1 MTALGEYIAEDNST
15 SAPISRKT
23 AKQRPDRL
31 GPQIATSN
39 VGYQL
44 LQKAGWQEGQG
55 IGANQQG
62 RPVPLAAY
70 HQQARQGIGA
80 NAAAESVS
88 TRHKRPGRQA
98 KSTSADCNAGESK
111 QKGAQPVPDVPEEPE
126 VKRQRH
132 QQVRLLYDKSLA
144 TCNVKCISICDPT
157 TAA

>member
-1 MTALGEYIAEDNST
+1 MTALGEYVAEGSSSSVPVN
-15 SAPISRKT
+15 RKA

-31 GPQIATSN
+31 GPQIAASN

-44 LQKAGWQEGQG
+44 LQKAGWSEGQG

-80 NAAAESVS
+80 NTTAEHAAHGQKRSSRQDEASASGKQAAA
-88 TRHKRPGRQA
+88 KGNRQ
-98 KSTSADCNAGESK
+98 KP
-111 QKGAQPVPDVPEEPE
+111 AQPVPDVPEELE

-132 QQVRLLYDKSLA
+132 QQVS
-144 TCNVKCISICDPT
+144 
-157 TAA
+157 